1 MPQDGRATISANGR
15 EIDMRISSVPT
26 INGESLALR
35 LLDPSS
41 LKNLNGLTG
50 SENLSRLRKLL
61 DNRSGMILTSGPTG
75 SGKTT
80 TLYAIL
86 NEINQRSHKIIT
98 LEDPIEYRLDGI
110 NQIQVNPSIG
120 LNFSNLLRSVLRQDP
135 DIIMVGEIRDAET
148 ARLATQ
154 AALTDI

>member
-1 MPQDGRATISANGR
+1 
-15 EIDMRISSVPT
+15 
-26 INGESLALR
+26 
-35 LLDPSS
+35 
-41 LKNLNGLTG
+41 
-50 SENLSRLRKLL
+50 
-61 DNRSGMILTSGPTG
+61 MILTTGPTG

-135 DIIMVGEIRDAET
+135 DIIMVGEIR
-148 ARLATQ
+148 R
-154 AALTDI
+154 